1 MIHQFLGV
9 PFTKSPQLLDSEDE
23 IRVNALWRV
32 LQMRKFIEGKT
43 HKLTPWGRALVA
55 AIKNL
60 DTEDESL
67 IMPLYVALELFRM
80 NALKPDNFTPSFSG
94 APARGSDEDKANT
107 MLVSRVCGLVNM
119 DHKAIGYT
127 GPLSRNL
134 LAFNGFSRALTR
146 ELRNFTEMTLV
157 NMLMAGDVERE
168 GRKDWAELGLKYE
181 ASCGVWRFGY

>member
-1 MIHQFLGV
+1 
-9 PFTKSPQLLDSEDE
+9 
-23 IRVNALWRV
+23 
-32 LQMRKFIEGKT
+32 MRKFIEKGT

-67 IMPLYVALELFRM
+67 IIPLYIALELFRM
-80 NALKPDNFTPSFSG
+80 KVLKPDNFTPTFSG
-94 APARGSDEDKANT
+94 APSRGSEEDKANT

-134 LAFNGFSRALTR
+134 LMFNGLGRALTR

-157 NMLMAGDVERE
+157 NMLMSGDVERE
-168 GRKDWAELGLKYE
+168 ARSDWAELGLK
-181 ASCGVWRFGY
+181 